1 MANINFT
8 EFNLR
13 TSPLTGDFLVGYDES
28 ASNEIRMEIKD
39 VLSLVNS
46 AKYES
51 VYSSV
56 NVASANWDSVYSNVN
71 VASANWNSVYS
82 SVNSNSAKYESVY
95 SSVNVTSANWDSV
108 YSNVNSNSASWDS
121 VVNVKHE
128 SSTNYILQQS
138 DVDSLLTFNTTT
150 LTLVIIPTDSV
161 LNVPIGSH
169 LTVMRKGSGFVDL
182 SASFGVNLLSVNS
195 FTFLKNV
202 NSIATLIKLNNDE
215 WLLHGDLDFLIV

>member
-8 EFNLR
+8 EFDLR

-28 ASNEIRMEIKD
+28 GYNEIRMEIKD
-39 VLSLVNS
+39 VLSLI
-46 AKYES
+46 
-51 VYSSV
+51 
-56 NVASANWDSVYSNVN
+56 
-71 VASANWNSVYS
+71 
-82 SVNSNSAKYESVY
+82 NSAKYESVY

-108 YSNVNSNSASWDS
+108 YSNVNVTSANWDSVYSNVNSNSASWDS
-121 VVNVKHE
+121 VINVKHE

-150 LTLVIIPTDSV
+150 LTRVIIPTDSV

-182 SASFGVNLLSVNS
+182 SASFGVSLLSVNS

-202 NSIATLIKLNNDE
+202 NSIATLVKLNNDE
-215 WLLHGDLDFLIV
+215 WLLHGDLDLTPSSI